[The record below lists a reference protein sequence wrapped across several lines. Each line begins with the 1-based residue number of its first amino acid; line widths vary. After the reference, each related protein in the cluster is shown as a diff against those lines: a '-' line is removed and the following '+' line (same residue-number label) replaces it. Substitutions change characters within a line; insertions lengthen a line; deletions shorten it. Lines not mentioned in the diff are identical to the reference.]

1 MEVILLER
9 IERLGQIGDVV
20 RVKPGFAR
28 NYLLPQK
35 KALRATKGN
44 LEVFEAQRA
53 DLETRNA
60 ERRAEAEAEAKKI
73 EGARLTVI
81 RQAGDSGQLYGSVSA
96 RDIADGLAADGFEVA
111 RTQVAIDRPIKSL
124 GLFPVRLVLHPEVQI
139 EVTVNVARSAA
150 EAEAQLAHGGMV
162 AGRDLEEEAEQAVLD
177 AEEVAELVENPETV
191 EEVVEALQ
199 KASGQLAEE
208 GEDTAG
214 DDENKA

>member
-53 DLETRNA
+53 DLEARNA
-60 ERRAEAEAEAKKI
+60 ERRSEAETAAKKV
-73 EGARLTVI
+73 EGVNLTVI

-96 RDIADGLAADGFEVA
+96 RDIADGLAADGHEVA
-111 RTQVAIDRPIKSL
+111 RSQVAIDRPIKTL
-124 GLFPVRLVLHPEVQI
+124 GLFPVRLVLHPEVQV
-139 EVTVNVARSAA
+139 EVTVNVARSQD

-162 AGRDLEEEAEQAVLD
+162 AGRDLEEEEEQAVLE

-199 KASGQLAEE
+199 KATGQVAEE
-208 GEDTAG
+208 DEDETG
-214 DDENKA
+214 DENKA